1 MASRLS
7 SHLWVALALYGW
19 AGAFPLVAS
28 AQGTYPKEESRL
40 VTPEERLSQRK
51 KLEDRRALEALASDF
66 WCRAYPP
73 PVVDGHW
80 ILWAVDLEDQD
91 IYGENLIH
99 LRIWLDGEG
108 EAWVQDLGNIV
119 APHLRDQLEWL
130 LKEGT
135 PKDRLFERSKDLLL
149 ERRILPGSRLSVPR
163 LREVLRA
170 WAALPPPTNEN
181 AAVAHLGTDVYGTW
195 HVSSRLPP
203 RKYVSREY
211 VLALARAWAE
221 TMGAPQMES
230 SRTAEGVYGG
240 FEWVL
245 GDWVLTHVLGEVR
258 KTWLIGQTPAE
269 LEALMSPPWV
279 AREGSRMLRACFA
292 QGDEAW
298 PLAEALMAKGV
309 RPNIPDKDGWLPG
322 LAAFETLSAP
332 VAMRL
337 LDKGIT
343 VDSKD
348 ASGNTPLYLAVGNEK
363 YGEALARGLLAKGAS
378 VDAVNANGDAP
389 LHLAVRMLPGGLG
402 LVRALLDAGAD
413 PRRREGR
420 GWTPLHLLAVEVAED
435 CAEARAMARLL
446 VAKGADPAA
455 VVIPPTGGV
464 DGFSAGRLAEAM
476 AGGSGFKAFLRALRL
491 SIADQG
497 KCSDGPGSTI

>member
-7 SHLWVALALYGW
+7 SHLWIALALSGW
-19 AGAFPLVAS
+19 VAAFPSPAR
-28 AQGTYPKEESRL
+28 AQGTSTEEKPRP
-40 VTPEERLSQRK
+40 VTPEERLSLQK
-51 KLEDRRALEALASDF
+51 KLDDRRALESLAFDF
-66 WCRAYPP
+66 WCRAFPP
-73 PVVDGHW
+73 PVVDGHR
-80 ILWAVDLEDQD
+80 ILWAVDLEDHA
-91 IYGENLIH
+91 IYGENWIH
-99 LRIWLDGEG
+99 LRMWLDGEG

-119 APHLRDQLEWL
+119 APHLRDQFEWL

-135 PKDRLFERSKDLLL
+135 PRDKLFERSKDLLL
-149 ERRILPGSRLSVPR
+149 ERRLLPASSLPVPR

-170 WAALPPPTNEN
+170 WAALPPPTNED

-203 RKYVSREY
+203 RKYGSREY

-221 TMGAPQMES
+221 TTGAPKMEF
-230 SRTAEGVYGG
+230 SRTEQGVYGG
-240 FEWVL
+240 FEWVF
-245 GDWVLTHVLGEVR
+245 GDWVLANVLGAVR
-258 KTWLIGQTPAE
+258 RTWLIGQTPAE
-269 LEALMSPPWV
+269 RETLMSPPWV
-279 AREGSRMLRACFA
+279 AREGTRMLHACFA

-309 RPNIPDKDGWLPG
+309 RPDVLDKDGRLPG

-337 LDKGIT
+337 LDRGIK

-348 ASGNTPLYLAVGNEK
+348 AWGNTPLYLAVGNEK
-363 YGEALARGLLAKGAS
+363 HGESLVRALLAKGAS

-413 PRRREGR
+413 PGRREGR
-420 GWTPLHLLAVEVAED
+420 GWTPLHLLAVEVPED
-435 CAEARAMARLL
+435 CAEAMEMARLL
-446 VAKGADPAA
+446 VAKGADPSAI
-455 VVIPPTGGV
+455 VIPPKGV
-464 DGFSAGRLAEAM
+464 EDRLSAGKLAEEMAGENGFSA
-476 AGGSGFKAFLRALRL
+476 FLKALRL
-491 SIADQG
+491 SVANQG
-497 KCSDGPGSTI
+497 KCSGGAGTTF

>member
-7 SHLWVALALYGW
+7 FHLWVVLALSGW
-19 AGAFPLVAS
+19 AGAFPLAAS
-28 AQGTYPKEESRL
+28 AQGTSSKEEPRP
-40 VTPEERLSQRK
+40 VTPEERLSQQK
-51 KLEDRRALEALASDF
+51 KLEDRRALESLASDF

-73 PVVDGHW
+73 PVVDGHR

-91 IYGENLIH
+91 IYGENRIH
-99 LRIWLDGEG
+99 LRMWLDGEG

-119 APHLRDQLEWL
+119 APHLPDQFEWL

-135 PKDRLFERSKDLLL
+135 PRDRLFERSKDLLL

-170 WAALPPPTNEN
+170 WAALPPPTNED

-203 RKYVSREY
+203 RKYGSREY

-221 TMGAPQMES
+221 TTEGPQMEF

-245 GDWVLTHVLGEVR
+245 GDWVLTHVLGAVR
-258 KTWLIGQTPAE
+258 KTWLMGRTPAE
-269 LEALMSPPWV
+269 RDALMSPPWV
-279 AREGSRMLRACFA
+279 AREGTRMLQACFA

-298 PLAEALMAKGV
+298 ALAEALMAKGV
-309 RPNIPDKDGWLPG
+309 RPDIPDKDGRLPG

-337 LDKGIT
+337 LDKGIK

-348 ASGNTPLYLAVGNEK
+348 AWGNTPLYLAVGNEK
-363 YGEALARGLLAKGAS
+363 YREALARGLLAKGAS

-420 GWTPLHLLAVEVAED
+420 GWTALHLLAVEVPED
-435 CAEARAMARLL
+435 CAEAREMARLL
-446 VAKGADPAA
+446 VAKGADPGAI
-455 VVIPPTGGV
+455 VIPPKGGV
-464 DGFSAGRLAEAM
+464 DGLSAGKLAEEM
-476 AGGSGFKAFLRALRL
+476 AGESGFKAFLKALRL
-491 SIADQG
+491 SIANPG
-497 KCSDGPGSTI
+497 KCSGGAGSTL